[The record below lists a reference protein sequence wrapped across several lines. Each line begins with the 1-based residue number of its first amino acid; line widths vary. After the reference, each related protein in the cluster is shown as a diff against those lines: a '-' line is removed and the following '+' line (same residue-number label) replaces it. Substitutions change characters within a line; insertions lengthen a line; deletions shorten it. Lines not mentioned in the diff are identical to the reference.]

1 MNASAS
7 TRESSRT
14 VTALFRDMRGAE
26 RAYQAATTLG
36 YERSDVNLVMS
47 DETRERFTSRGPVH
61 TEMASE
67 ETETADKPLKA
78 EDVGGPTGGAIGTI
92 APVIAAV
99 GSVVLI
105 PGLVLAGPIAA
116 ALAAAGAVGLAGGL
130 IGALTDWGIPRDRTR
145 EYEAGIRKGGI
156 LIGVKAR
163 SDEDAE
169 RIEREWQELGGE
181 MVHR

>member
-1 MNASAS
+1 MNASAAPAA
-7 TRESSRT
+7 SSRM
-14 VTALFRDMRGAE
+14 VTALFRDVHRAE
-26 RAYQAATTLG
+26 RAYQAATALG

-47 DETRERFTSRGPVH
+47 DETRERLVGRGPAKD
-61 TEMASE
+61 EMASKE
-67 ETETADKPLKA
+67 AETGDKPLKA
-78 EDVGGPTGGAIGTI
+78 EDVGGPAGGAIGTI

-105 PGLVLAGPIAA
+105 PGLVLAGPVAA
-116 ALAAAGAVGLAGGL
+116 ALAAAGAVGIAGGL

-145 EYEAGIRKGGI
+145 EYEAGVRKGGI

-169 RIEREWQELGGE
+169 HLEREWRGLGGE
-181 MVHR
+181 MVQR

>member
-7 TRESSRT
+7 PVASSRT
-14 VTALFRDMRGAE
+14 VTALFRDLQRAE
-26 RAYQAATTLG
+26 RAYQVAATLG
-36 YERSDVNLVMS
+36 YERSDINLVMS
-47 DETRERFTSRGPVH
+47 DETRERFTVRRPANA
-61 TEMASE
+61 EMANE
-67 ETETADKPLKA
+67 EAETADKPLKA

-105 PGLVLAGPIAA
+105 PGLVLAGPVAA
-116 ALAAAGAVGLAGGL
+116 ALAAAGAVGIAGGL

-145 EYEAGIRKGGI
+145 EYEAGIRKGGV
-156 LIGVKAR
+156 LIGIKAR
-163 SDEDAE
+163 SDEDAQ
-169 RIEREWQELGGE
+169 RLEREWQDLGGE